1 MANRRLG
8 QLGMK
13 QEQPVRV
20 GRRLAA
26 IVAADVSGYSRL
38 MGLDEVGTARTLREH
53 RKVTDALVAKHGGRL
68 VKSTGDGVLLEF
80 PSVVDAVECAVAVQS
95 LMAERNQGVPED
107 RRMLFRI
114 GINLGDILIE
124 GDDILGDGVNVAAR
138 LEGIAEPGGVCV
150 SSSAHDQV
158 IGKVAVEFTDLGE
171 QTLKNIG
178 RPVRAYAVVRG
189 GHFPPSPAG
198 HATVSLAS
206 APQASIVVLPF
217 VNLNGDPEQQYIA
230 DVLTENLTTGLA
242 RIEGTFVIARSTAFT
257 YRGKPVDVKQVG
269 NDLGV
274 RYALEGSE
282 QHSQD
287 KIRVNAQLIDA
298 ATGAHLWADQFDAP
312 RSDLFEAVDQIVR
325 RIARTLQIKLV
336 AADLAHASRS
346 RPNNPDAQD
355 LALRCKAAVYN
366 FSDPSN
372 IVAACER
379 SLQAD
384 GHDVFALGA
393 LALLIAVSVMTA
405 QSVDREADLEKA
417 EELISRALALDADCG
432 IAHLAKSFVLIGR
445 NRHEQAIG
453 EAERALALSGDY
465 IGVNLVRCS
474 ANGCLG
480 RPDLTLEFADEAIR
494 ISPRDP
500 ALRSFYHAKGWAF
513 FMKQQYEASI
523 NWCRRA
529 EHVDPFVDLLLAAA
543 FALTGRPAEAK
554 KALDHYRAYPLV
566 KTTTVA
572 QLRALQ
578 SALADNP
585 EWNAWNE
592 RFFDGLRKAG
602 MPES

>member
-1 MANRRLG
+1 MTGNQTRR
-8 QLGMK
+8 K
-13 QEQPVRV
+13 IV
-20 GRRLAA
+20 A
-26 IVAADVSGYSRL
+26 ILAADVVEYSRL
-38 MGLDEVGTARTLREH
+38 AGTDEDRTLARL
-53 RKVTDALVAKHGGRL
+53 RALRSDLVDPSIAMHHGRV
-68 VKSTGDGVLLEF
+68 VKRTGDGALVEF
-80 PSVVDAVECAVAVQS
+80 SSVVDAVRCAIEVQNG
-95 LMAERNQGVPED
+95 MVERNAGLSPE
-107 RRMLFRI
+107 RRIEFRI
-114 GINLGDILIE
+114 GIHLGDVVE
-124 GDDILGDGVNVAAR
+124 ESDGDLMGDGVNIAAR
-138 LEGIAEPGGVCV
+138 LEGIAKPGAICL
-150 SSSAHDQV
+150 SEDAYRQV
-158 IGKVAVEFTDLGE
+158 KSRLDLLVGDLGE
-171 QTLKNIG
+171 QKLKNIAEPIRVYSLEVG
-178 RPVRAYAVVRG
+178 K
-189 GHFPPSPAG
+189 PAQAKPEST
-198 HATVSLAS
+198 ATP
-206 APQASIVVLPF
+206 PQASIVVLPF
-217 VNLNGDPEQQYIA
+217 VNLNGDPDQQYIA

-257 YRGKPVDVKQVG
+257 YKGKSVDVKQVG
-269 NDLGV
+269 KELGV

-325 RIARTLQIKLV
+325 RIARTMQLKLI
-336 AADLAHASRS
+336 AADLARASRS
-346 RPNNPDAQD
+346 RSNNPDAQD

-384 GHDVFALGA
+384 GHDAFALGA
-393 LALLIAVSVMTA
+393 LALLIAVSVITA

-417 EELISRALALDADCG
+417 EELISGALALDADCG
-432 IAHLAKSFVLIGR
+432 IAHMAKSWVNVGR

-453 EAERALALSGDY
+453 EAERALALGADY

-494 ISPRDP
+494 LSPRDP
-500 ALRSFYHAKGWAF
+500 SLRNFYFCKGWAF
-513 FMKQQYEASI
+513 FMKQQYEAAI
-523 NWCRRA
+523 DWLRRA
-529 EHVDPFVDLLLAAA
+529 EHVDPFIDLLLAAA

-578 SALADNP
+578 FALADNP

-602 MPES
+602 MPEN

>member
-1 MANRRLG
+1 
-8 QLGMK
+8 
-13 QEQPVRV
+13 
-20 GRRLAA
+20 
-26 IVAADVSGYSRL
+26 
-38 MGLDEVGTARTLREH
+38 
-53 RKVTDALVAKHGGRL
+53 
-68 VKSTGDGVLLEF
+68 VKTTGDGVLLEF
-80 PSVVDAVECAVAVQS
+80 PSVVDAVECAVAVQAV
-95 LMAERNQGVPED
+95 MAERNQGVPED

-138 LEGIAEPGGVCV
+138 LEGIAEPGGICI
-150 SSSAHDQV
+150 SSSAYDQV
-158 IGKVAVEFTDLGE
+158 SGKVAVEFADLGE
-171 QTLKNIG
+171 QNLKNIA
-178 RPVRAYAVVRG
+178 RTVRAYVVVQDRLR
-189 GHFPPSPAG
+189 PQAPAG
-198 HATVSLAS
+198 VAMPGPTS

-217 VNLNGDPEQQYIA
+217 VNLSGDLDQQYIA

-257 YRGKPVDVKQVG
+257 YKGKPVDVKQVG
-269 NDLGV
+269 RELGV

-325 RIARTLQIKLV
+325 RIARTMQLKLI
-336 AADLAHASRS
+336 AADLARASRS
-346 RPNNPDAQD
+346 RPSNPDAQD

-393 LALLIAVSVMTA
+393 LALLIAVSVITA

-432 IAHLAKSFVLIGR
+432 IAHLAKSWVLIAR
-445 NRHEQAIG
+445 NRHEQAIS
-453 EAERALALSGDY
+453 EAERALALSPDY
-465 IGVNLVRCS
+465 IGVNLVRCM

-494 ISPRDP
+494 LSPRDP
-500 ALRSFYHAKGWAF
+500 ALRLFYFYKGWAF
-513 FMKQQYEASI
+513 FMKQQYEAAI
-523 NWCRRA
+523 DWVRRA
-529 EHVDPFVDLLLAAA
+529 EHFDPFADLPLAAA
-543 FALTGRPAEAK
+543 FALTGHPAEAK
-554 KALDHYRAYPLV
+554 KALDHYLAYPLV
-566 KTTTVA
+566 KTTTIA
-572 QLRALQ
+572 QLRTHQ
-578 SALADNP
+578 FALADNP
-585 EWNAWNE
+585 EWIAWNE